1 MDRAASAGMDVADAE
16 LELAQAK
23 DALTKARVRVHTASL
38 PRVEAELNAGR
49 TVAIKAHN
57 TAEEAL
63 RERTRRRKELL
74 IPVTAF
80 LAVVISLGAY
90 IRELERKQSD

>member
-1 MDRAASAGMDVADAE
+1 M
-16 LELAQAK
+16 
-23 DALTKARVRVHTASL
+23 HTASL
-38 PRVEAELNAGR
+38 PRIEAELNAGR
-49 TVAIKAHN
+49 TVAVKAHN

-74 IPVTAF
+74 IPVTAL

>member
-1 MDRAASAGMDVADAE
+1 M
-16 LELAQAK
+16 
-23 DALTKARVRVHTASL
+23 RVHTASL
-38 PRVEAELNAGR
+38 PRVDAELSAGT
-49 TVAIKAHN
+49 TVAIKARN

-63 RERTRRRKELL
+63 RERTRRRKELI

-90 IRELERKQSD
+90 IRELERKERD